1 MDLKYPILRSAS
13 NIVVP
18 NKYSANLRGDLIALG
33 KPHLA
38 FGFDNGKGSSR
49 SLDIFE
55 NDLLRLVGES
65 GKGLCPLVGD
75 SG

>member
-1 MDLKYPILRSAS
+1 MDPKYPILRSAS
-13 NIVVP
+13 NIVDP
-18 NKYSANLRGDLIALG
+18 KRYSASLRGDLIALG
-33 KPHLA
+33 RPHLG

-49 SLDIFE
+49 SLDIFG

-65 GKGLCPLVGD
+65 GNDLCPLVGD